1 MFTINNNNYLEWNP
15 GIISTCKDNMYL
27 SSCYANSFAPPMP
40 DVNRSVRLLHKTNLL
55 KIKSI

>member
-1 MFTINNNNYLEWNP
+1 MFTIDDNCLTGGNTE
-15 GIISTCKDNMYL
+15 IINTWMDRMYL
-27 SSCYANSFAPPMP
+27 SSCYANAFASMP

>member
-1 MFTINNNNYLEWNP
+1 MFTIDNDYLNAWNTS
-15 GIISTCKDNMYL
+15 IINTCRDNVYL
-27 SSCYANSFAPPMP
+27 SSCYAKSFAPMP